1 MATIK
6 IRRGTTD
13 PITLAPGGV
22 TSGEPIFNTAL
33 NKLFVHNGTTGIWV
47 GAEVD
52 NGTGL
57 GSSQTKIPTQYA
69 VKTYVDN
76 NLASGAVTSI
86 NGVTGAASL
95 RAGTGISVTPG
106 TDPDKGITIT
116 NIGVQSAVGGTGIS
130 VSGATG
136 AVTFTNTGVQ
146 SLNGSTG
153 AVTNVARI
161 NEGNTFSV
169 KQVMLA
175 GITTSQL
182 NVAGI
187 AVFGYAP
194 NLNSAT
200 GEISFE
206 GTTATFASTA
216 TVVSS
221 ASGRLIVGSI
231 DSPDVNPIGAL
242 RLLGFGQS
250 GGGDYQYT
258 NDITPIAH
266 GTQTANLTHTLPSTT
281 GTLLNSNS
289 AVTSAVGGTG
299 ISVSGATGAVTF
311 TNTGVQ
317 SAVAGNQ
324 ITVSGAT
331 GAVTIGVTAN
341 PSFTTIT
348 TSGNGTVGGNL
359 TVTGNLTINGTS
371 TTVNSNTMTV
381 DDPLIII
388 GTSGG
393 QPLSVTDGG
402 KDRGIVFNY
411 YDTAGRTGFF
421 GWDANENE
429 FAFQQS
435 STVTNEIVAGVTYGN
450 VHVANLRLQNGAV
463 IDTIVGST
471 SGSQTHQFR
480 NYGGLIVNSN
490 AEPTTGYI
498 LRGNSTGSH
507 TWQDPTASGFTAFAA
522 TRLATARNIALTG
535 DVTGT
540 VSFDGTAGVTISTTI
555 AASSVVLGT
564 DTTGAY
570 AEGVSVAGIGLTL
583 VGAVNNGTVYTIT
596 SGATSANSPSQI
608 VARDASGN
616 FTAGTITATSFVG
629 NASTA
634 TSAATLTTSRL
645 IALGGDLS
653 GSALFNGSAGIT
665 ITAAIVA
672 NSVELGTD
680 TTGNYVSNIIVS
692 GTGLSI
698 SGVSGEGTTFTITS
712 GATSANSPSQI
723 VARDASGN
731 FTAGTITA
739 SSFVGTV
746 TGNVSGSAATLT
758 TARLIAL
765 GGDLSGSANFD
776 GSAGITITAAIVTGS
791 IVDADIASATITDS
805 KLATIFTADKVSL
818 SALNIDGG
826 TAAGNIAGIDL
837 LIVDNGANGTNRKV
851 TVNNLFGSSSTA
863 VIDGGSY

>member
-13 PITLAPGGV
+13 PITLAPAGV
-22 TSGEPIFNTAL
+22 TAGEPIFNTSL

-57 GSSQTKIPTQYA
+57 GSSGPSQTKIPTQYA

-146 SLNGSTG
+146 SLNGATG

-161 NEGNTFSV
+161 NEGNSYSV
-169 KQVMLA
+169 QQVMNA
-175 GITTSQL
+175 GIT
-182 NVAGI
+182 VG
-187 AVFGYAP
+187 G
-194 NLNSAT
+194 
-200 GEISFE
+200 
-206 GTTATFASTA
+206 STA
-216 TVVSS
+216 GLFSTSTTVQNARGLLTLQPNII
-221 ASGRLIVGSI
+221 ASNSVLRMMGS
-231 DSPDVNPIGAL
+231 D
-242 RLLGFGQS
+242 
-250 GGGDYQYT
+250 GGSTPYY
-258 NDITPIAH
+258 NDIETPA
-266 GTQTANLTHTLPSTT
+266 TQTINVTHTLPSKS
-281 GTLLNSNS
+281 GTLLNSYS
-289 AVTSAVGGTG
+289 AVVSGAIGGTG
-299 ISVSGATGAVTF
+299 ISVSGVTGSVTF

-331 GAVTIGVTAN
+331 GAVTIGVTAT

-348 TSGNGTVGGNL
+348 TTGNSTVGGDL
-359 TVTGNLTINGTS
+359 TVTGNLTINGTT

-393 QPLSVTDGG
+393 LPISADDGG

-421 GWDANENE
+421 GWDANLAE

-450 VHVANLRLQNGAV
+450 IHVANLRLQNGATA
-463 IDTIVGST
+463 DTIVGST

-540 VSFDGTAGVTISTTI
+540 VSFDGTAGVTI
-555 AASSVVLGT
+555 
-564 DTTGAY
+564 
-570 AEGVSVAGIGLTL
+570 
-583 VGAVNNGTVYTIT
+583 
-596 SGATSANSPSQI
+596 
-608 VARDASGN
+608 
-616 FTAGTITATSFVG
+616 
-629 NASTA
+629 
-634 TSAATLTTSRL
+634 
-645 IALGGDLS
+645 
-653 GSALFNGSAGIT
+653 
-665 ITAAIVA
+665 TAAIAA

-692 GTGLSI
+692 GTGLSV
-698 SGVSGEGTTFTITS
+698 SGVSGEGTAFTITS

-723 VARDASGN
+723 VARDASGD
-731 FTAGTITA
+731 FTARYITA
-739 SSFVGTV
+739 NL
-746 TGNVSGSAATLT
+746 TGNASNATSAASLT
-758 TARLIAL
+758 TARTFSLTGNVTATGITFDGTGNVALATTIGSGVVTNAMLANSGLTLGSTTIAL
-765 GGDLSGSANFD
+765 GSTTTTIAGLSSVTSTTFTGSLSGTATTATNVTLTEATSSNITDLYPTFIANGATGGLLID
-776 GSAGITITAAIVTGS
+776 ATTQPGLVALSYRPSTGILTAYKVEAIV
-791 IVDADIASATITDS
+791 
-805 KLATIFTADKVSL
+805 
-818 SALNIDGG
+818 
-826 TAAGNIAGIDL
+826 
-837 LIVDNGANGTNRKV
+837 
-851 TVNNLFGSSSTA
+851 
-863 VIDGGSY
+863 DGGSY

>member
-13 PITLAPGGV
+13 PITLAPAGV
-22 TSGEPIFNTAL
+22 TAGEPIFNTSL

-76 NLASGAVTSI
+76 NLSSGAVTSI

-146 SLNGSTG
+146 S
-153 AVTNVARI
+153 
-161 NEGNTFSV
+161 
-169 KQVMLA
+169 
-175 GITTSQL
+175 
-182 NVAGI
+182 
-187 AVFGYAP
+187 
-194 NLNSAT
+194 
-200 GEISFE
+200 
-206 GTTATFASTA
+206 
-216 TVVSS
+216 
-221 ASGRLIVGSI
+221 
-231 DSPDVNPIGAL
+231 
-242 RLLGFGQS
+242 
-250 GGGDYQYT
+250 
-258 NDITPIAH
+258 
-266 GTQTANLTHTLPSTT
+266 
-281 GTLLNSNS
+281 
-289 AVTSAVGGTG
+289 
-299 ISVSGATGAVTF
+299 
-311 TNTGVQ
+311 
-317 SAVAGNQ
+317 AVAGNQ

-331 GAVTIGVTAN
+331 GAVTIAVTAT
-341 PSFTTIT
+341 PSFTTIS
-348 TSGNGTVGGNL
+348 TSGDGTVGGNL
-359 TVTGNLTINGTS
+359 VVTGNLTINGTT

-393 QPLSVTDGG
+393 LPISADDGG

-421 GWDANENE
+421 GWDASENE

-435 STVTNEIVAGVTYGN
+435 STVSGEIVAGVTYGN
-450 VHVANLRLQNGAV
+450 IHVANLRLQNGAV

-522 TRLATARNIALTG
+522 TSLATARDIALTG
-535 DVTGT
+535 PVTGT
-540 VSFDGTAGVTISTTI
+540 VSFNGTADATISTTI
-555 AASSVVLGT
+555 ANDSIALGT
-564 DTTGAY
+564 KTTGNY
-570 AEGVSVAGIGLTL
+570 AADVSVAGLGLSIS
-583 VGAVNNGTVYTIT
+583 GAAGEGTQYTIT
-596 SGATSANSPSQI
+596 SGATSANTASQI

-616 FTAGTITATSFVG
+616 FSAGTITAALTG

-634 TSAATLTTSRL
+634 TSLQTTRS
-645 IALGGDLS
+645 IALS
-653 GSALFNGSAGIT
+653 
-665 ITAAIVA
+665 
-672 NSVELGTD
+672 
-680 TTGNYVSNIIVS
+680 
-692 GTGLSI
+692 
-698 SGVSGEGTTFTITS
+698 
-712 GATSANSPSQI
+712 
-723 VARDASGN
+723 
-731 FTAGTITA
+731 
-739 SSFVGTV
+739 
-746 TGNVSGSAATLT
+746 
-758 TARLIAL
+758 
-765 GGDLSGSANFD
+765 GDLSGSANFD
-776 GSAGITITAAIVTGS
+776 GSSDITITAAYVAGS
-791 IVDADIASATITDS
+791 ILNADINASAAIADT
-805 KLATIFTADKVSL
+805 KLATISAADKVSL
-818 SALNIDGG
+818 SALDIDGG
-826 TAAGNIAGIDL
+826 TVTTTIIGSDL

-851 TVNNLFGSSSTA
+851 TVDNLFGSASTA
-863 VIDGGSY
+863 VVDGGSY